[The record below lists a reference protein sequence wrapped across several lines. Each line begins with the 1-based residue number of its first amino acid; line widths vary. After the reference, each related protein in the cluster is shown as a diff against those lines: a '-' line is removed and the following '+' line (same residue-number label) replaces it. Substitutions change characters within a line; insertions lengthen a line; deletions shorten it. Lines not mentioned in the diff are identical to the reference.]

1 MPELKVKKYLQSPSF
16 SLSHKFIRV
25 LWGITY
31 VLFFKPS
38 PVPFFAYRRWLL
50 TLFGARLERKTNI
63 YPTVKIWFPRNLT
76 MAAGATIG
84 PYVTI
89 YNQGEIVVGA
99 NVIVSQG
106 AHICAST
113 HDYNDP
119 LHPLLL
125 APIRIE
131 NNVWICA
138 DAFVGPGVTVT
149 EGAVLGARGVLMKNT
164 EAWGVYGGNPA
175 KKLNDRKKFNT

>member
-1 MPELKVKKYLQSPSF
+1 MLELKVKGSLQSPSF
-16 SLSHKFIRV
+16 SLSHKLIRV

-31 VLFFKPS
+31 ALFFKPS

-50 TLFGARLERKTNI
+50 TLFGAKLECNTHI
-63 YPTVKIWFPRNLT
+63 YPTVKIWFPKNLT
-76 MAAGATIG
+76 MGASATIG
-84 PYVTI
+84 PCVTV
-89 YNQGEIVVGA
+89 YNQGDVVIGA

-125 APIRIE
+125 APIKIE
-131 NNVWICA
+131 DNVWICA
-138 DAFVGPGVTVT
+138 DAFVGPGVTVS
-149 EGAVLGARGVLMKNT
+149 EGVVLGARGVLMKNT
-164 EAWGVYGGNPA
+164 DAWCVYGGNPA
-175 KKLNDRKKFNT
+175 IKVNNRERF